1 MKRKGT
7 DLIEAIVI
15 TIIVVI
21 MACLIVPAAM
31 SVSRMQ
37 KTEYEYHITITR
49 PDGVV
54 HKEFNIVSKGKLRK
68 VITHGGVTRVK
79 TMYNAYYD
87 WENET
92 IAPVGWN
99 IEYTLQAERGKDE

>member
-7 DLIEAIVI
+7 TLVEF
-15 TIIVVI
+15 IVVI
-21 MACLIVPAAM
+21 IIVAIFVALLVPAVIQ
-31 SVSRMQ
+31 VS
-37 KTEYEYHITITR
+37 KINKNTYEYHITITR

-54 HKEFNIVSKGKLRK
+54 HKEFNIVSKVKLIK

-99 IEYTLQAERGKDE
+99 IEYTLQAEKEKR